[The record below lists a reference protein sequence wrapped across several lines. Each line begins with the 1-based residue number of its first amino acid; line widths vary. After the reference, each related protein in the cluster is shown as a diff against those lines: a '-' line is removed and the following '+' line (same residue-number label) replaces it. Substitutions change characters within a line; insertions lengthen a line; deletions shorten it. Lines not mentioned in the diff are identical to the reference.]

1 MNPVPTVCWIGEY
14 PRGCVGDECIR
25 GENYA
30 KLRLY
35 GVLLPILLCMIT
47 ITVSMMMLYLHVR
60 KLENTVHS
68 YSNRWTRNLSG
79 RKSERVFRQALLYIC
94 AFLCVWVPFIVQN
107 IIVKI
112 YFGDA
117 VIMFYTLLF
126 CNILFPLQGLWNAL
140 IYARLNPI
148 REVALRIRSTFITLR
163 NSIQNKQSTRQTH
176 NNPKEMVLENP
187 SDVLED

>member
-1 MNPVPTVCWIGEY
+1 MNPLPAVCWIGEY

-30 KLRLY
+30 KVRLY
-35 GVLLPILLCMIT
+35 VVLLPILLCIIT

-60 KLENTVHS
+60 KLENVVHS

-79 RKSERVFRQALLYIC
+79 RKSKRVFRQALLYIC
-94 AFLCVWVPFIVQN
+94 AFLCVWVPFIVQS

-112 YFGDA
+112 YFDDA

-126 CNILFPLQGLWNAL
+126 CNILLYVNYFQHTYHAYQCRL
-140 IYARLNPI
+140 IFSLFVNFC
-148 REVALRIRSTFITLR
+148 L
-163 NSIQNKQSTRQTH
+163 
-176 NNPKEMVLENP
+176 P
-187 SDVLED
+187 SDYIKTVLYKDYGMH